1 LETILYLNLRIGRE
15 SLNHQVL
22 SADLSADRNAPTSPS
37 YGYGGAGGAAGMA
50 IPPSSGGI
58 LMDGSI
64 TATSYSQVPFTDDEY
79 SMGPTITTTDAAG
92 AAGTMHPQ
100 PMSSS
105 GGPVIGMV

>member
-1 LETILYLNLRIGRE
+1 LYLNLRIGRE

-22 SADLSADRNAPTSPS
+22 SADLSADRNVPTTASNN
-37 YGYGGAGGAAGMA
+37 YGYGGDNGGVGMA

-79 SMGPTITTTDAAG
+79 SMGPTTSTP
-92 AAGTMHPQ
+92 AGTMHPQ
-100 PMSSS
+100 PIGG